1 MTPSC
6 FPVSITS
13 MRTAS
18 LQELR
23 ARPADLFRGSEPVLI
38 TSHGKVIG
46 SIQPW
51 PGLDERIP
59 LAERRQAFRKS
70 SRKLS
75 RQLVARGITDEQIA
89 RDIQALRKSGR

>member
-1 MTPSC
+1 MA
-6 FPVSITS
+6 S
-13 MRTAS
+13 MKTAS

-23 ARPADLFRGSEPVLI
+23 ARPAELFHGSEPVLI

-59 LAERRQAFRKS
+59 LAERRQAFRRS

-75 RQLVARGITDEQIA
+75 RQLATKGITDEQIA
-89 RDIQALRKSGR
+89 RDIEALRKSGR